1 MLRKIY
7 VVAAL
12 IFIAVTAFVFR
23 SWLEAHD
30 DRLQLQATL
39 ATQKQLIAAADAHEQ
54 QRASELKGTLDQIN
68 ALKRQTQTP
77 QEIVRELPQYLPLP
91 QPIEI
96 VASDTAQKGTPVQ
109 ASGNQGSPLSK
120 NSATQPPEG
129 VAASGSGQ
137 GKPIAQLPVE
147 DLKPLFDFVQD
158 CRACQARLA
167 SAQADL
173 RDEQTKSAAIVQE
186 RDAAIKAAKGGSFWT
201 RIKRNAK
208 WFAIGAGLGAA
219 AARAAH

>member
-1 MLRKIY
+1 MLHKIY
-7 VVAAL
+7 VAAAL

-23 SWLEAHD
+23 SWLETHD
-30 DRLQLQATL
+30 DRLQMQATI
-39 ATQKQLIAAADAHEQ
+39 AAQKQLIAAADAREQ

-68 ALKRQTQTP
+68 TLKRQTQTP

-96 VASDTAQKGTPVQ
+96 VASGAQKGTPAQ
-109 ASGNQGSPLSK
+109 ANDKQGSPLSK
-120 NSATQPPEG
+120 TAATQPPEG
-129 VAASGSGQ
+129 IAAAASGQ

-167 SAQADL
+167 STQADL
-173 RDEQTKSAAIVQE
+173 RDEQTKSAAIAQE

-219 AARAAH
+219 AARAVH

>member
-7 VVAAL
+7 VAAAL
-12 IFIAVTAFVFR
+12 IIIAVTAFVFR
-23 SWLEAHD
+23 SWIEAHD
-30 DRLQLQATL
+30 DRLQMQATI
-39 ATQKQLIAAADAHEQ
+39 ATQKQLIAAADAREQ

-68 ALKRQTQTP
+68 ALKHQAQSP
-77 QEIVRELPQYLPLP
+77 QEIIRELPQYLPLP

-96 VASDTAQKGTPVQ
+96 VAPDAAQKGTPLH
-109 ASGNQGSPLSK
+109 ASDK
-120 NSATQPPEG
+120 PPEG
-129 VAASGSGQ
+129 VTAGGSGQ
-137 GKPIAQLPVE
+137 GKPVAQLPVE